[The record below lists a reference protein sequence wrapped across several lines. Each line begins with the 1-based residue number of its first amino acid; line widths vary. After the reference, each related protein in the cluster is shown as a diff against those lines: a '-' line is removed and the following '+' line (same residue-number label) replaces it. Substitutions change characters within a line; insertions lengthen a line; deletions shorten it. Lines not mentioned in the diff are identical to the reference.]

1 MISFFK
7 QGRIEFSWRQF
18 MALSATLLNYIMGD
32 QASVPRVLSSAK
44 DEDLQG
50 AAVELLVNILYHINA
65 LPAEKGSFFE
75 ITKKAALSL
84 RADEERRRRKRD
96 KIMPSEFAALIA
108 LNAGSV
114 ERRLRPMRDS
124 GKPDNTPGEMGRDDF
139 EVEIG
144 RLVPMAARAILV
156 IYDPSLVIN
165 SPGAD
170 LGSLETVHGVAKSV
184 SDKRA
189 NRAWSEL
196 DPETFTFW
204 RMGTTSLII
213 KCSKSEVEAA
223 AYRETL
229 ILKCVSFPWNLIPAI
244 AESTA
249 SYADRYKDLDSVA
262 VRAEASSNRW
272 VLMPYQDGPT
282 LAEYFKAQDF
292 HDQTSFEQIA
302 FARKIALGLA
312 VALDG
317 LSGEIEVDKVK
328 PEHQH
333 LDLSPSN
340 IIMAPGVTSETGR
353 EIRFIDLGQNFLYT
367 RQIGMADHDDAVYIA
382 PEVKNRGSS
391 PTADLYSLA
400 IITIELLSGV
410 RSRDGRV
417 PDAIYEIS
425 PTLGRLLDDMLDDD
439 ASKRLL
445 LVPHVGSMKLRD
457 VSHHL
462 QETFDLV
469 KHEPVASGS
478 ALKRRWAQWAPA
490 SHEVSSLVS
499 TLWELRKEEGRTQ
512 LRSQIGYLTFMSLI
526 ASAAWWFIFTR
537 TALFHIDDL
546 IFGHWD
552 SLPHGQLLDA
562 SVIGFS
568 QGMVASKF
576 YQTILA
582 RLTLR
587 GIGSKMATLTEI
599 VMRGM
604 TIVAVPTTAIAVMWR
619 PELWAWSCA
628 AGAALVA
635 IANLLTLRVA
645 ARFTRLGKERFTTV
659 PLIRRQVPGG
669 YEQWWWTMLMYAFV
683 IAIIATGL
691 QTGWMRDAQAY
702 VIGLLVINFAI
713 HYASKCVVAGASV
726 RGGLARAF
734 ATGERL
740 SALDHRTTG
749 GKSPSS
755 PQLPSS

>member
-1 MISFFK
+1 
-7 QGRIEFSWRQF
+7 
-18 MALSATLLNYIMGD
+18 MALSNTFLNYIVGD
-32 QASVPRVLSSAK
+32 QTSVPRALSSAR
-44 DEDLQG
+44 DEDLKV

-65 LPAEKGSFFE
+65 LPVEKGSFFE
-75 ITKKAALSL
+75 LSRRAALSL
-84 RADEERRRRKRD
+84 LAEEKRRRRRRD
-96 KIMPSEFAALIA
+96 NLMPSEFAALIA

-114 ERRLRPMRDS
+114 ERRLKPMRDP
-124 GKPDNTPGEMGRDDF
+124 GHPDKVGIGINQDEF
-139 EVEIG
+139 ETEIG
-144 RLVPMAARAILV
+144 ELVPLAARAILAV
-156 IYDPSLVIN
+156 YDPSFVIN
-165 SPGAD
+165 SPGAEIGG
-170 LGSLETVHGVAKSV
+170 LEATRGSGKSV
-184 SDKRA
+184 SDRRA
-189 NRAWSEL
+189 KRAWSEL
-196 DPETFTFW
+196 DPETFTYW

-213 KCSKSEVEAA
+213 KCSKLEVEAA
-223 AYRETL
+223 AFRETL
-229 ILKCVSFPWNLIPAI
+229 ALKCVAFPWNLIPAI

-249 SYADRYKDLDSVA
+249 SYADQYKDLDSVV
-262 VRAEASSNRW
+262 VRAEASSHRW

-282 LAEYFKAQDF
+282 LAEYFKSQNF
-292 HDQTSFEQIA
+292 NDQTSFEQIA
-302 FARKIALGLA
+302 FARKIVLGLA
-312 VALDG
+312 AALDG
-317 LSGEIEVDKVK
+317 LSGEIEMSKVK

-340 IIMAPGVTSETGR
+340 IIMAPGVTSEADR

-391 PTADLYSLA
+391 PSADLYSLA
-400 IITIELLSGV
+400 IITIELLSGI

-417 PDAIYEIS
+417 PDTIYEIS

-439 ASKRLL
+439 AAKRLL
-445 LVPHVGSMKLRD
+445 LVPHVGKVKFRD
-457 VSHHL
+457 VSRHL

-469 KHEPVASGS
+469 KHEPVASDS

-490 SHEVSSLVS
+490 SHEASSLIS

-512 LRSQIGYLTFMSLI
+512 LRSQIGYLAFMSLV

-537 TALFHIDDL
+537 TALFHFDDL
-546 IFGHWD
+546 FFGRWE
-552 SLPHGQLLDA
+552 SLPHGQLLYA
-562 SVIGFS
+562 SVIAFS
-568 QGMVASKF
+568 QGVVASKF

-582 RLTLR
+582 RLTLL
-587 GIGSKMATLTEI
+587 GIGSTMARLTEI
-599 VMRGM
+599 VMRSM
-604 TIVAVPTTAIAVMWR
+604 TIVAVPTTVIAVMWR

-628 AGAALVA
+628 VGAALVA
-635 IANLLTLRVA
+635 IANLLTLRMA
-645 ARFTRLGKERFTTV
+645 TQFTRLGKEQFTTV

-669 YEQWWWTMLMYAFV
+669 YEQWWWTMLMYASV
-683 IAIIATGL
+683 IALIATGL

-740 SALDHRTTG
+740 AALDHSTAVRQSTG
-749 GKSPSS
+749 LPQVSS
-755 PQLPSS
+755 N